1 MLRGAGRWPS
11 VLAFHFTRKIP
22 AFRPLPNSPTGSGL
36 PNTAQ
41 KAAGCWSTCRTG
53 WGVQREA
60 RRSRLRRA
68 RPSQTPLPEGSAEPP
83 RRVRACRTGSESRDQ
98 HELLVL
104 LHKCLCARTHVSLET
119 HARTLLNRYRHV
131 DTHADADSRA
141 CADRCIYTERFL
153 EAMTP
158 QQRSD
163 LGVFRLSSSREAGG
177 PGRRVCFTAGGEKS
191 ELS

>member
-11 VLAFHFTRKIP
+11 VLASHFTRKIP

-104 LHKCLCARTHVSLET
+104 LHKCLCVRTHVSLET
-119 HARTLLNRYRHV
+119 HARTLLNRYRHM

-158 QQRSD
+158 SSARILVSSD
-163 LGVFRLSSSREAGG
+163 CPPAEKLGARGEESVSRLAG
-177 PGRRVCFTAGGEKS
+177 RKAS
-191 ELS
+191 